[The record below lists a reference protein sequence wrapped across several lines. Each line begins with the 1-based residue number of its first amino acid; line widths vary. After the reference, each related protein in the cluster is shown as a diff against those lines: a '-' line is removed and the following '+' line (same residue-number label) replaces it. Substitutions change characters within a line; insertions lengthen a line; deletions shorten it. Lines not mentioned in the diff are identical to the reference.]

1 MQKES
6 SIKKI
11 LILLVFFIYCLYYIE
26 DMKTSANVDVK
37 QTDSRSGVYI
47 FLIALIA
54 ILLMYIFF
62 RARYFK
68 DIGVNIPIICLVV
81 WGMFV
86 DIYNETNVWAMA
98 VRLGLLVLWVATT
111 FFISDIINDEK
122 TYNILLA
129 LEFII
134 WIITMYYSAVAFSN
148 FSDYKG
154 DNTTNVLNISYN
166 ILVLIPLLLQLK
178 NKYLKGFVLLVSG
191 GFIFL
196 SMKRGAILALILM
209 LFTYCYT
216 ILKNKKINRKRFFI
230 TVLTVLSL
238 IVVAFIL
245 VDRFTNH
252 YLSSRFSIEELMDGS
267 NRSKLYSAALQD
279 IKNRSFWILMVG
291 KGGGASVRELGT
303 GVHNEILEML
313 FSYGLLGLI
322 IYIWMI
328 VKGVGSIIKQLK
340 KKDEASAYYAMS
352 MAYIVFVGLV
362 GTALFAHYTFH
373 IMVSIGLSCGYL
385 RKTSKSLME
394 EQK

>member
-1 MQKES
+1 
-6 SIKKI
+6 
-11 LILLVFFIYCLYYIE
+11 
-26 DMKTSANVDVK
+26 MKTSANVDVK

-385 RKTSKSLME
+385 RKRSKSLME